1 MPARAGWAALRGLAV
16 CYACAALLGLTIG
29 LAMPLVAVA
38 LDARGFGEAAIGV
51 SAAAQFLGIM
61 AGAPLGPWLIP
72 RRGLRFSMAAA
83 LVAGAAALALMPAAG
98 AVYAAWLALRFVF
111 GAAEGLM
118 FVATET
124 WINQAVSDRSRGRA
138 VSLYTASLAGGV
150 ALGPL
155 LIAATGTDGVAPFL
169 VGAAALLAGLALLGL
184 AAGTAPRIGGA
195 RSFGILGYLAAL
207 PVAVAAAALFGFADG
222 GLIAML
228 TVYGLGLGM
237 DEVSSAR
244 LVTVLV
250 VGGIVLMPLVGWII
264 DRVDRRRLVVVC
276 AGLAAL
282 AIAAVPFLAASTPAL
297 WAALFAL
304 GGLLG
309 AFWLVAMALMGERFR
324 GTDLAAANVGLT
336 FAYGVGSIL
345 GPAVAGAALEAWPPH
360 GMMAAMAAG
369 VGAFALWGAARG
381 RGAERPP
388 PTSHSREPA

>member
-1 MPARAGWAALRGLAV
+1 MLRGLAV

-98 AVYAAWLALRFVF
+98 AVYGAWLALRFVF

-264 DRVDRRRLVVVC
+264 DRVGPAPSGRRLRRVGGPGDRRGPVSGGVDAGAVGGVVRAGRAARRILAGSDGADGRTVPRDRSRRRKCRADFRLRRRQHPRPRGRRRG
-276 AGLAAL
+276 AG
-282 AIAAVPFLAASTPAL
+282 S
-297 WAALFAL
+297 
-304 GGLLG
+304 
-309 AFWLVAMALMGERFR
+309 
-324 GTDLAAANVGLT
+324 
-336 FAYGVGSIL
+336 
-345 GPAVAGAALEAWPPH
+345 VAGRTA
-360 GMMAAMAAG
+360 
-369 VGAFALWGAARG
+369 
-381 RGAERPP
+381 
-388 PTSHSREPA
+388 

>member
-1 MPARAGWAALRGLAV
+1 MNRAALRGLAV

-29 LAMPLVAVA
+29 LALPLVAVA
-38 LDARGFGEAAIGV
+38 LDARGFGETAIGV

-61 AGAPLGPWLIP
+61 AGAPVGPWLIP

-98 AVYAAWLALRFVF
+98 AVYGIWLALRFVF

-124 WINQAVSDRSRGRA
+124 WINQAVGDRVRGRA
-138 VSLYTASLAGGV
+138 VALYTTSLAGGV

-155 LIAATGTDGVAPFL
+155 LIAATGTAGAAPFL
-169 VGAAALLAGLALLGL
+169 AGAAVLLAGLALLGG

-195 RSFGILGYLAAL
+195 RSFGVLGYIAAL
-207 PVAVAAAALFGFADG
+207 PVAAAAAALFGFADG

-228 TVYGLGLGM
+228 TVYGLGIGM
-237 DEVSSAR
+237 DEIAAAR
-244 LVTVLV
+244 LVTALV
-250 VGGIVLMPLVGWII
+250 VGGIALMPLVGWIV
-264 DRVDRRRLVVVC
+264 DRVDRRRLVVAC

-282 AIAAVPFLAASTPAL
+282 AIGAIPFLAASIPAL
-297 WAALFAL
+297 WAALFAV

-309 AFWLVAMALMGERFR
+309 ALWLVAMALLGERFR

-360 GMMAAMAAG
+360 GMMAAMALG
-369 VGAFALWGAARG
+369 VAAFALWGALGGPRAAPARPGETG
-381 RGAERPP
+381 RTR
-388 PTSHSREPA
+388 